1 MLMMT
6 IANSKVKATS
16 EMEMAPG
23 AAADSLATEGQTF
36 MRIMSWVA
44 LIVVSNIIPSD

>member
-6 IANSKVKATS
+6 IANSKVKALS

-23 AAADSLATEGQTF
+23 AAADSLATVGQTF
-36 MRIMSWVA
+36 MRIMSWAA
-44 LIVVSNIIPSD
+44 LIAVSHIFPPN